1 VSARENSRPP
11 VEAPWWIRAP
21 YILLCAVCLLPFSW
35 PCHFFKSARCSV
47 DGGYAF
53 KWVLLEKWWAH
64 ACTIS
69 PQMLDIIFKD
79 RPIQRF
85 WFLETV
91 ARMPYFSYPL
101 KISKFDHSLCHSLF
115 CGTWECKEMEEI

>member
-1 VSARENSRPP
+1 LITLLWICGCVFILPQKGENIEQDDLREALKSLKLSNEAVTARENSRPP

-21 YILLCAVCLLPFSW
+21 YILLCA
-35 PCHFFKSARCSV
+35 
-47 DGGYAF
+47 
-53 KWVLLEKWWAH
+53 
-64 ACTIS
+64 
-69 PQMLDIIFKD
+69 MLDIIFKD

-101 KISKFDHSLCHSLF
+101 KI
-115 CGTWECKEMEEI
+115 